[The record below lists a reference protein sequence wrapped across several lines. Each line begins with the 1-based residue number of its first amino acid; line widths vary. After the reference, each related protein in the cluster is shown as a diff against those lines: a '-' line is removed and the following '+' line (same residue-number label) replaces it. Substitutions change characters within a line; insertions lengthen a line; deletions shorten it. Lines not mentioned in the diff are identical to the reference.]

1 MAEIP
6 YTELEL
12 IQLNLPALDEL
23 CAWLNE
29 KWKAEVWMRDL
40 ETSHPEAEADC
51 YRRHEINMLRYE
63 QLFQIVQQYKLDRCA
78 YVIEQRTDGEWNKIG
93 APFSSVADA
102 KKKLDNLRKTYQNQQ
117 FRIVPKYK
125 QEGEK

>member
-1 MAEIP
+1 MTDIP

-23 CAWLNE
+23 CDWLNDKWE
-29 KWKAEVWMRDL
+29 KEIWMRSINA
-40 ETSHPEAEADC
+40 SHAEAEID
-51 YRRHEINMLRYE
+51 MMSYE
-63 QLFQIVQQYKLDRCA
+63 QLFQIVQQYKLNRCA

-102 KKKLDNLRKTYQNQQ
+102 KKKLDNLRKTYPNQE

-125 QEGEK
+125 GEEKK

>member
-1 MAEIP
+1 MTDIP

-23 CAWLNE
+23 CE
-29 KWKAEVWMRDL
+29 KKKKKW
-40 ETSHPEAEADC
+40 EAELDC

-125 QEGEK
+125 QDGEK